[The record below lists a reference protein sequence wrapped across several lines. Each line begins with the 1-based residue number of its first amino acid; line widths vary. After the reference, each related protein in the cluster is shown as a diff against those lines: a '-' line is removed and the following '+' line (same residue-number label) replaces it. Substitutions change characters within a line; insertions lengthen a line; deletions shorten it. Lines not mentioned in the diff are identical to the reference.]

1 MKYGQSVP
9 QKTVYNMSTKDNPD
23 TLPIN
28 LYPQVEPTI
37 TPLDSSKIAEDGQDG
52 ARTSAHHD
60 NSHELL
66 YTSADVVTVF
76 LHLTPHLGGQW
87 YTY

>member
-9 QKTVYNMSTKDNPD
+9 RKTVRNMSIKDNPG
-23 TLPIN
+23 TLPIY
-28 LYPQVEPTI
+28 LYAQIQPKI
-37 TPLDSSKIAEDGQDG
+37 TPMDFSKIVEDGQDG
-52 ARTSAHHD
+52 ARTTARHN
-60 NSHELL
+60 NSRELFIPREML
-66 YTSADVVTVF
+66 FF

>member
-9 QKTVYNMSTKDNPD
+9 QKTVRNMSTKDHPG
-23 TLPIN
+23 TLPIT
-28 LYPQVEPTI
+28 LYAQVQPII

-52 ARTSAHHD
+52 ARTTAHHD

-66 YTSADVVTVF
+66 IPREILFF